1 MEPGVAFIAKFCV
14 NIAFL
19 RCCTLLAT
27 SLCHRTQNNWT
38 LFEQVMVHWWLLHH
52 WTLDLPANSMSSQPW
67 LYTHSSLAHT
77 TNPVNVRRNLDNE
90 ITVQAAIIFI
100 ICCSSSLKNEA
111 AYDVPIHSNLLWAAN
126 LLNVSTFSCADR
138 HSFYY
143 FHLLTLVSSVI
154 LALQVCALILG
165 YAIRIFQITD
175 ANGVGW
181 RKSLKGSTTPVEQI
195 KHLKIPCLP
204 LDLREGFVVGKM
216 EMHRKSNC
224 VKPWGL
230 IG

>member
-1 MEPGVAFIAKFCV
+1 MVAASL
-14 NIAFL
+14 NT
-19 RCCTLLAT
+19 RST
-27 SLCHRTQNNWT
+27 SK
-38 LFEQVMVHWWLLHH
+38 LHVIS
-52 WTLDLPANSMSSQPW
+52 AMA
-67 LYTHSSLAHT
+67 THSSLAHT
-77 TNPVNVRRNLDNE
+77 TNPVSERQNLDNE
-90 ITVQAAIIFI
+90 INVQAAIIFI
-100 ICCSSSLKNEA
+100 VCCSSSLKNA
-111 AYDVPIHSNLLWAAN
+111 TAYDVLIHSIFLWVASS
-126 LLNVSTFSCADR
+126 LNISTFSCTDR
-138 HSFYY
+138 LTFYY
-143 FHLLTLVSSVI
+143 FHLLTLVSCVI

-165 YAIRIFQITD
+165 YTVHIFQITD

-181 RKSLKGSTTPVEQI
+181 LKGSTTPVEQI